1 MQFTFFA
8 LKDIWNS
15 FEKTLVF
22 TEDLKMTHTVGVGG
36 RESCKY
42 MRRND
47 ALFTKGDVMDKDRYT
62 VCIRK
67 CSDGGG

>member
-1 MQFTFFA
+1 MKFTFFA
-8 LKDIWNS
+8 LKHIWNS

-36 RESCKY
+36 RESCKC
-42 MRRND
+42 MCRNE
-47 ALFTKGDVMDKDRYT
+47 ALFTKRDVKDKDRYT

-67 CSDGGG
+67 CSDGGW

>member
-1 MQFTFFA
+1 
-8 LKDIWNS
+8 
-15 FEKTLVF
+15 
-22 TEDLKMTHTVGVGG
+22 MTHTVGVGG